1 MLLAAVLA
9 ACSYSVHMTQYP
21 HLKTV
26 RVMTFENRSTEYGI
40 QEDLLSAM
48 VSALQSDNQ
57 LKVVEL
63 SPDCT
68 IEGVILDYKNEIY
81 NYDENDVVTQYQV
94 KMLFSITMTDLVKN
108 EVLWHNDALLLTK
121 AYQSTSAQTDTAVPQ
136 NEEEARQEIYSDL
149 YDQLMKNTLQSW

>member
-1 MLLAAVLA
+1 MLAAVLA

-40 QEDLLSAM
+40 QEDLLSSL

-68 IEGVILDYKNEIY
+68 IDGVILDYKNEIY

-94 KMLFSITMTDLVKN
+94 KMLVSITMTDLVKN
-108 EVLWHNDALLLTK
+108 EVLWQNEALLLTK
-121 AYQSTSAQTDTAVPQ
+121 AYQSANAQTDTAVPQ